1 MTWSLCW
8 QLPSSTRRV
17 SSHGYRKAELATP
30 SSLLYLHSELL
41 PALICEGIIDDF
53 IRHFSKPLGTSVSV
67 SACKANLFF
76 FFSWQYCSVL
86 FTGCVI
92 SVFCLCLQGWP
103 MNRQLCKGP
112 QIFHRP
118 VSESRAYLPTG
129 QVLPLFCP
137 DQLSPGVSGA
147 SFLQNSVTHHYL
159 TVFGTFAS
167 S

>member
-1 MTWSLCW
+1 MILSDISASL
-8 QLPSSTRRV
+8 S
-17 SSHGYRKAELATP
+17 G
-30 SSLLYLHSELL
+30 LLCLCQHVR
-41 PALICEGIIDDF
+41 P
-53 IRHFSKPLGTSVSV
+53 TS
-67 SACKANLFF
+67 FF

-167 S
+167 SQQLYIWPHVFILFVVVVLFFSTSLKNQK